1 MARLLVLSMTI
12 AVLAFAAACGGGG
25 DDGPTATPAAGDS
38 TPGALREVDDLGYL
52 DVFCGGV
59 ARYFDVV
66 QTATTVDEIAEAVAV
81 FVSEMEAVVPPEDV
95 RPFHQAF
102 IDYLRASADDPTSL
116 LVEPPPVPDEDVRE
130 RLAGKESQVD
140 SCKESNFFS
149 SRDPDATSTPG
160 F

>member
-1 MARLLVLSMTI
+1 MARLLVLSMTV
-12 AVLAFAAACGGGG
+12 AVLAFAACGGGG
-25 DDGPTATPAAGDS
+25 DDSPTATPAAGGA
-38 TPGALREVDDLGYL
+38 TPGTPREVDDLGYL
-52 DVFCGGV
+52 EVFCGGI
-59 ARYFDVV
+59 ARYFDAV
-66 QTATTVDEIAEAVAV
+66 QTATTVDEIAGAVDA
-81 FVSEMEAVVPPEDV
+81 FVSEMEAVAPPEDV

-116 LVEPPPVPDEDVRE
+116 LVEPPPVPDEAIRD

-149 SRDPDATSTPG
+149 SRDPEAAPTPG